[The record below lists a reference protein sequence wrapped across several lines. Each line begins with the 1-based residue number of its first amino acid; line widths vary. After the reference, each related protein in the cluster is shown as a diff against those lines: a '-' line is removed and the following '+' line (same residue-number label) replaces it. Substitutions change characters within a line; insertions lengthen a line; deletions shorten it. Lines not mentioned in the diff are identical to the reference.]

1 MGGCLITP
9 QVRVMAANPQDGTA
23 SVRFAAAFD
32 QEVSLLASKRA
43 ESLEEKTPAYLEHIT
58 WQPKHEG
65 ALQNALAGNRLCGFD
80 EGRLRTQGFAV
91 KQDTGLSFGRAFL
104 NLYQSDARILITVD
118 AILYA
123 WHRSFDKILMAVEE
137 HFCLPTV
144 KQMLDGALASLAEM
158 EGTLAHGHWMRS
170 FLPDARTFLEVSLA
184 LSEGAGISKKGSDP
198 TDPQWSRGRF
208 GIGRAPVEEPA
219 TPQEAVTGDQWS
231 EPVKRILSQ
240 IKSQC
245 GSAELKIFGE
255 DLAFDFS
262 HFKPR
267 GHYTKTPGLGR
278 YFTVMMWLGRVQLPI
293 RSEQALGGALTLVES
308 LKRAEVLV
316 AVENL
321 DSVLQA
327 FVGES
332 DSATVSQLHAAVT
345 AVCGNH
351 LPSEGTASVVTEVRE
366 MLMAAG
372 IGQQEYGTGG
382 QVSRFAESDPQ
393 QDQLD
398 AVFCFMGQ
406 RFSLD
411 AWAMSKVLHENV
423 LVDGKKVNRRMS
435 SSIDV
440 AYSVFSN
447 NAAAEILCERM
458 LQTGSAT
465 KQVHQYRDG
474 MEFTPNLE
482 AVHQVIDKLPEEEW
496 MKSIAAS
503 WLRALRALSET
514 DKRRPEAMRTR
525 AWARKTLNAQ
535 VASYANLRHDTIL
548 YIKPAGPS
556 VCGCDT
562 PHAYVE
568 PQVAFWRALQRLCD
582 VTAASLG
589 RLRGGGLEHAFE
601 RPNLAAFL
609 SRFRDVVTALL
620 QISEKELAHECLNLS
635 ESTWL
640 RQAIE
645 SRMGASGIG
654 SMSGWYYDLF
664 YNESALKSEV
674 MVADIMT
681 DYPDPVGSGSKGGV
695 LHCGVRDADLLCLV
709 VERAGTAASTGLPG
723 AEVPYTIRRREVE
736 MRGDLAFTNQHG
748 GFRSSEDWQPVGSPT
763 HESSGEQVPLEQSP
777 AFFIG
782 PVFSFY
788 EFVTPFGQRLSD
800 EDWGKRSPPPRPEWT
815 DEFLGPAQAAPPRPQ
830 TALI

>member
-1 MGGCLITP
+1 M
-9 QVRVMAANPQDGTA
+9 ANPQDGTA

-32 QEVSLLASKRA
+32 REVSLSSSVRA
-43 ESLEEKTPAYLEHIT
+43 ESLGEKTPAYLQHIT
-58 WQPKHEG
+58 WQPGHEK
-65 ALQNALAGNRLCGFD
+65 ALQDALAGRSLCGFD
-80 EGRLRTQGFAV
+80 EERLRTQGFAV
-91 KQDTGLSFGRAFL
+91 KQHTDLSFGRAFL

-137 HFCLPTV
+137 RFCLPTV
-144 KQMLDGALASLAEM
+144 KRMLDGALASLVEM
-158 EGTLAHGHWMRS
+158 EGTLADGHWMRS
-170 FLPDARTFLEVSLA
+170 SLPDARTFLEVSLA
-184 LSEGAGISKKGSDP
+184 LSEGAAMGQQAPDP
-198 TDPQWSRGRF
+198 TDPRWSRGRF
-208 GIGRAPVEEPA
+208 GIGSLPADEPA

-231 EPVKRILSQ
+231 ESVKRILSQ
-240 IKSQC
+240 IKSQS
-245 GSAELKIFGE
+245 GSAKLKMFGE
-255 DLAFDFS
+255 DIAFDFS

-267 GHYTKTPGLGR
+267 GHYTKTPGLSR
-278 YFTVMMWLGRVQLPI
+278 YFAVMMWLGRVQLPI
-293 RSEQALGGALTLVES
+293 RSEQALGGVLTLVES
-308 LKRAEVLV
+308 LKRAEVLT

-332 DSATVSQLHAAVT
+332 DSATVGQLHAAVT
-345 AVCGNH
+345 AVCGDH
-351 LPSEGTASVVTEVRE
+351 LPSEGTASFVTEVRKI
-366 MLMAAG
+366 LMTAG
-372 IGQQEYGTGG
+372 IGKQEYGTGG
-382 QVSRFAESDPQ
+382 QVSQFAESDPR

-411 AWAMSKVLHENV
+411 AWAMSKVLHENI
-423 LVDGKKVNRRMS
+423 LVDGKKVNRRVA

-447 NAAAEILCERM
+447 DAAAEILRERM
-458 LQTGSAT
+458 LQTGSARN
-465 KQVHQYRDG
+465 QVNQYRDG
-474 MEFTPNLE
+474 LEFTPNLE
-482 AVHQVIDKLPEEEW
+482 AVRQVMDKLPEEEW

-503 WLRALRALSET
+503 WLGALRALSET
-514 DKRRPEAMRTR
+514 DERRPEAMRTR

-535 VASYANLRHDTIL
+535 AASYANLRHDTIL
-548 YIKPAGPS
+548 YIKPAGAG

-568 PQVAFWRALQRLCD
+568 PQVAFWRALQRLCE
-582 VTAASLG
+582 VTAANLA
-589 RLRGGGLEHAFE
+589 RLRGGGVEHAFE

-609 SRFRDVVTALL
+609 GRFRDVVTALL
-620 QISEKELAHECLNLS
+620 QISEKELTHECLNLS

-681 DYPDPVGSGSKGGV
+681 DYPDPLGSGSEGGV

-709 VERAGTAASTGLPG
+709 VERAGRAASTGLPG
-723 AEVPYTIRRREVE
+723 AAVPYTTRRREVE
-736 MRGDLAFTNQHG
+736 MRGDLAFTNQCA
-748 GFRSSEDWQPVGSPT
+748 GFCPGKDSEDWQPVGIPT
-763 HESSGEQVPLEQSP
+763 HESNGEQVPVDQSP
-777 AFFIG
+777 AFFVG

-788 EFVTPFGQRLSD
+788 EFLTPFGQRLSD
-800 EDWGKRSPPPRPEWT
+800 EDWEKRSPPPRPEWT
-815 DEFLGPAQAAPPRPQ
+815 NEFLGPAQAAPPGQVAPQ
-830 TALI
+830 RRRRR